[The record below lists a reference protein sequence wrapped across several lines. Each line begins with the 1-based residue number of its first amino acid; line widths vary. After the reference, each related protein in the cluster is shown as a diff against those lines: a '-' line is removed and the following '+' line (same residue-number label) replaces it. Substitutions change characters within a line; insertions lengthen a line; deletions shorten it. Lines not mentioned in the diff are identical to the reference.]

1 MSLGSVIR
9 QARIDA
15 GLSIDDLS
23 ERTSIRAGLLKEI
36 ESDDFTKCGG
46 ETYARGHLRN
56 IAPLL
61 KMDAGVLLELYEN
74 EQSMQPRRI
83 QEMLAENNV
92 MTNPVDKKTISWKT
106 LAGISLA
113 TLALLGAVQIIISN
127 SKTTEIS
134 SPEAVATE
142 SATAE
147 PTNTSE
153 AQPTPTATAE
163 PTNTSEAQPT
173 PTATSTPTTV
183 RDTYSSGTGVS
194 VKVAASRGNSWLF
207 VSDANGTTLY
217 SGQIRSG
224 QNLNFSSS
232 TRVSLKV
239 GNAGAVDVSVNGKGA
254 QQIGDDGEVIT
265 VSYGVTS

>member
-142 SATAE
+142 SATSEA
-147 PTNTSE
+147 TNT
-153 AQPTPTATAE
+153 P
-163 PTNTSEAQPT
+163 EAQPT

>member
-15 GLSIDDLS
+15 GLSVDDLS

-56 IAPLL
+56 IAPLI
-61 KMDAGVLLELYEN
+61 KMDSQLLLELYEN

-106 LAGISLA
+106 LAGISLS
-113 TLALLGAVQIIISN
+113 TLALLAAVQIIISN
-127 SKTTEIS
+127 SKTTTVTN
-134 SPEAVATE
+134 PEVVAPE
-142 SATAE
+142 SAT
-147 PTNTSE
+147 PQPSITSE
-153 AQPTPTATAE
+153 AQPTTA
-163 PTNTSEAQPT
+163 
-173 PTATSTPTTV
+173 ATSTPSVV

-194 VKVAASRGNSWLF
+194 VTVAAVRANSWLF
-207 VSDANGTTLY
+207 VSDSNGTTLY
-217 SGQIRSG
+217 SGQVRNG
-224 QNLNFSSS
+224 QKLNFSAT
-232 TRVSLKV
+232 TRISLKV
-239 GNAGAVDVSVNGKGA
+239 GNAGAVEVSVNGKAA
-254 QQIGDDGEVIT
+254 QQIGGDGEV
-265 VSYGVTS
+265 VSLTYGVTS

>member
-56 IAPLL
+56 IAPLI
-61 KMDAGVLLELYEN
+61 KMDSQLLLELYEN

-92 MTNPVDKKTISWKT
+92 MTHPVDKKTISWKT
-106 LAGISLA
+106 LAGISLS
-113 TLALLGAVQIIISN
+113 TLALLAAVQIIISN
-127 SKTTEIS
+127 SKTTTVTN
-134 SPEAVATE
+134 PEVVASE
-142 SATAE
+142 SATPQPSLTA
-147 PTNTSE
+147 E
-153 AQPTPTATAE
+153 AQPTQTSAATPA
-163 PTNTSEAQPT
+163 P
-173 PTATSTPTTV
+173 V

-194 VKVAASRGNSWLF
+194 VSVTAVRANSWLF
-207 VSDANGTTLY
+207 VSDSNGTTLY
-217 SGQIRSG
+217 SGQVRNG
-224 QNLNFSSS
+224 QKLNFSAT
-232 TRVSLKV
+232 TRLSLKV
-239 GNAGAVDVSVNGKGA
+239 GNAGAVDISVNGKAA
-254 QQIGDDGEVIT
+254 QQIGDEGEVVT

>member
-56 IAPLL
+56 IAPHL
-61 KMDAGVLLELYEN
+61 KMDSGLLLELYEN

-127 SKTTEIS
+127 SQTTTIS
-134 SPEAVATE
+134 NPEVVETE
-142 SATAE
+142 SAT
-147 PTNTSE
+147 P
-153 AQPTPTATAE
+153 QPSVTAE
-163 PTNTSEAQPT
+163 EQPSSV
-173 PTATSTPTTV
+173 ATSTPTVV

-194 VKVAASRGNSWLF
+194 VSVSALRGKSWLF
-207 VSDANGTTLY
+207 VSDSNGTTLY
-217 SGQIRSG
+217 SGQIRNG
-224 QNLNFSSS
+224 EKLNFSA
-232 TRVSLKV
+232 TTLINLRA
-239 GNAGAVDVSVNGKGA
+239 GNAGAVDVSVNGKPG
-254 QQIGDDGEVIT
+254 QQIGSDGQVVT
-265 VSYGVTS
+265 LSYGVTS

>member
-61 KMDAGVLLELYEN
+61 KMDAGVLLELYES

-147 PTNTSE
+147 PTNTPE
-153 AQPTPTATAE
+153 AQPTPTAT
-163 PTNTSEAQPT
+163 T
-173 PTATSTPTTV
+173 TPTTV

-194 VKVAASRGNSWLF
+194 VSVAASRGNSWLF
-207 VSDANGTTLY
+207 VSDDNGTTLY

-224 QNLNFSSS
+224 QNLNFSST
-232 TRVSLKV
+232 TRVSLRV
-239 GNAGAVDVSVNGKGA
+239 GNAGAVDVSVNGKSA

>member
-15 GLSIDDLS
+15 GLSVDDLS

-56 IAPLL
+56 IAPHI
-61 KMDAGVLLELYEN
+61 KMDSTLLLELYSN
-74 EQSMQPRRI
+74 EQSMQPRGI
-83 QEMLAENNV
+83 HEMLAENNV
-92 MTNPVDKKTISWKT
+92 MTNPIDKKTISWKT

-127 SKTTEIS
+127 SKTTIIS
-134 SPEAVATE
+134 NPEVVATE
-142 SATAE
+142 SATAV
-147 PTNTSE
+147 PSNTPE
-153 AQPTPTATAE
+153 AQPTQ
-163 PTNTSEAQPT
+163 SESVT
-173 PTATSTPTTV
+173 PELP
-183 RDTYSSGTGVS
+183 RDTYSSGTGVA
-194 VKVAASRGNSWLF
+194 VIVTATRGTSWLF
-207 VSDANGTTLY
+207 VSDASGTTLY
-217 SGQIRSG
+217 SGQIRTG
-224 QNLNFSSS
+224 QKLNFSST

-239 GNAGAVDVSVNGKGA
+239 GNAGVVDVSVNGKTA
-254 QQIGDDGEVIT
+254 EQIGADGEVVS

>member
-23 ERTSIRAGLLKEI
+23 ERTSIRGGLLKEI

-56 IAPLL
+56 IAPQI
-61 KMDAGVLLELYEN
+61 KMDATLLLELYES
-74 EQSMQPRRI
+74 EQSTQPRRI

-113 TLALLGAVQIIISN
+113 TLSLLGAVQIIISN
-127 SKTTEIS
+127 SKTTTVDSAEV
-134 SPEAVATE
+134 VATQSASP
-142 SATAE
+142 SATVTQT
-147 PTNTSE
+147 PD
-153 AQPTPTATAE
+153 AQPTQSEMATPA
-163 PTNTSEAQPT
+163 PS
-173 PTATSTPTTV
+173 
-183 RDTYSSGTGVS
+183 RDSYSSGTGVTVS
-194 VKVAASRGNSWLF
+194 VSGSRGTSWLF
-207 VSDANGTTLY
+207 VSDSNGTTLY
-217 SGQIRSG
+217 SGQIRTG
-224 QNLNFSSS
+224 QKLNFSAT

-239 GNAGAVDVSVNGKGA
+239 GNAGAVDVSINGKPA
-254 QQIGDDGEVIT
+254 QQIGNDGEVVS

>member
-15 GLSIDDLS
+15 GLSVDDLS

-56 IAPLL
+56 IAPLI
-61 KMDAGVLLELYEN
+61 KMDSQLLLELYEN

-106 LAGISLA
+106 LAGISLS
-113 TLALLGAVQIIISN
+113 TLALLAAVQIIISN
-127 SKTTEIS
+127 SKTTTVTN
-134 SPEAVATE
+134 PEVVASE
-142 SATAE
+142 SATPQPSLTA
-147 PTNTSE
+147 E
-153 AQPTPTATAE
+153 AQPTQTSAATPA
-163 PTNTSEAQPT
+163 P
-173 PTATSTPTTV
+173 V

-194 VKVAASRGNSWLF
+194 VSVTAVRANSWLF
-207 VSDANGTTLY
+207 VSDSNGTTLY
-217 SGQIRSG
+217 SGQVRNG
-224 QNLNFSSS
+224 QKLNFSAT
-232 TRVSLKV
+232 TRISLKV
-239 GNAGAVDVSVNGKGA
+239 GNAGAVDVSVNGKAA
-254 QQIGDDGEVIT
+254 QQIGGEGEVVT

>member
-147 PTNTSE
+147 ATNT
-153 AQPTPTATAE
+153 P
-163 PTNTSEAQPT
+163 EAQPT

-194 VKVAASRGNSWLF
+194 VQVAASRGNSWLF

-217 SGQIRSG
+217 SGQIRLG

>member
-23 ERTSIRAGLLKEI
+23 ERTNIRAGLLKEI

-153 AQPTPTATAE
+153 AQPTPTAT
-163 PTNTSEAQPT
+163 
-173 PTATSTPTTV
+173 STPTTV
-183 RDTYSSGTGVS
+183 RDTYSSGTGVT
-194 VKVAASRGNSWLF
+194 VKVAATRGNSWLF

-239 GNAGAVDVSVNGKGA
+239 GNAGAVDISVNGKGA

>member
-1 MSLGSVIR
+1 
-9 QARIDA
+9 
-15 GLSIDDLS
+15 
-23 ERTSIRAGLLKEI
+23 
-36 ESDDFTKCGG
+36 
-46 ETYARGHLRN
+46 
-56 IAPLL
+56 
-61 KMDAGVLLELYEN
+61 
-74 EQSMQPRRI
+74 MQPRRI

-127 SKTTEIS
+127 SETTEVS
-134 SPEAVATE
+134 NPEVVATE

-147 PTNTSE
+147 PTTTTE
-153 AQPTPTATAE
+153 AQPTPTA
-163 PTNTSEAQPT
+163 
-173 PTATSTPTTV
+173 ATTPTTV

-194 VKVAASRGNSWLF
+194 VSVAASRGNSWLF
-207 VSDANGTTLY
+207 VSDDNGTTLY

-224 QNLNFSSS
+224 QNLNFSST
-232 TRVSLKV
+232 TRVSLRV
-239 GNAGAVDVSVNGKGA
+239 GNAGAVDISVNGKSA

>member
-147 PTNTSE
+147 ATNT
-153 AQPTPTATAE
+153 P
-163 PTNTSEAQPT
+163 EAQPT

-194 VKVAASRGNSWLF
+194 VQVAASRGNSWLF

>member
-56 IAPLL
+56 IAPLI
-61 KMDAGVLLELYEN
+61 KMDSQLLLELYEN

-106 LAGISLA
+106 LAGISLS
-113 TLALLGAVQIIISN
+113 TLALLAAVQIIISN
-127 SKTTEIS
+127 SKTTTVTN
-134 SPEAVATE
+134 PEVVASE
-142 SATAE
+142 SATPQPSLTA
-147 PTNTSE
+147 E
-153 AQPTPTATAE
+153 AQPTQTSAATPA
-163 PTNTSEAQPT
+163 P
-173 PTATSTPTTV
+173 V

-194 VKVAASRGNSWLF
+194 VSVTAVRANSWLF
-207 VSDANGTTLY
+207 VSDSNGTTLY
-217 SGQIRSG
+217 SGQVRNG
-224 QNLNFSSS
+224 QKINFSAT
-232 TRVSLKV
+232 TRISLKV
-239 GNAGAVDVSVNGKGA
+239 GNAGAVDVSVNGKAA
-254 QQIGDDGEVIT
+254 QQIGGDGEVVT

>member
-15 GLSIDDLS
+15 GLSVDDLS

-56 IAPLL
+56 IAPLI
-61 KMDAGVLLELYEN
+61 KMDSQLLLELYEN

-106 LAGISLA
+106 LAGISLS
-113 TLALLGAVQIIISN
+113 TLALLAAVQIIISN
-127 SKTTEIS
+127 SKTTTVTN
-134 SPEAVATE
+134 PEVVASE
-142 SATAE
+142 SATPQPSLTA
-147 PTNTSE
+147 E
-153 AQPTPTATAE
+153 AQPTQTSAATPA
-163 PTNTSEAQPT
+163 P
-173 PTATSTPTTV
+173 V

-194 VKVAASRGNSWLF
+194 VSVTAVRANSWLF
-207 VSDANGTTLY
+207 VSDSNGTTLY
-217 SGQIRSG
+217 SGQVRNG
-224 QNLNFSSS
+224 QKLNFSAT
-232 TRVSLKV
+232 TRLSLKV
-239 GNAGAVDVSVNGKGA
+239 GNAGAVDVSVNGKAA
-254 QQIGDDGEVIT
+254 QQIGDEGEVVT

>member
-56 IAPLL
+56 IAPLI
-61 KMDAGVLLELYEN
+61 KMDAQLLLELYEN
-74 EQSMQPRRI
+74 EQSLQPRRI

-92 MTNPVDKKTISWKT
+92 LTNPVDKKTISWKT
-106 LAGISLA
+106 LAGISLS
-113 TLALLGAVQIIISN
+113 TLALLAAVQIIISN
-127 SKTTEIS
+127 SKTTTAVN
-134 SPEAVATE
+134 PEVVASESAVAQP
-142 SATAE
+142 S
-147 PTNTSE
+147 NT
-153 AQPTPTATAE
+153 PMVTPTD
-163 PTNTSEAQPT
+163 
-173 PTATSTPTTV
+173 ATSTVATPAPI
-183 RDTYSSGTGVS
+183 RDSYSSGSGVS
-194 VKVAASRGNSWLF
+194 VSISASRGNSWLF
-207 VSDANGTTLY
+207 VSDSNGTTLY
-217 SGQIRSG
+217 SGQIRNG
-224 QNLNFSSS
+224 QKLNFSAT

-239 GNAGAVDVSVNGKGA
+239 GNAGAVDVSVNGKA
-254 QQIGDDGEVIT
+254 SQLIGNYGEVVS

>member
-127 SKTTEIS
+127 SETTEVS
-134 SPEAVATE
+134 SPEVVATE

-147 PTNTSE
+147 PTNTTE
-153 AQPTPTATAE
+153 AQPTPTAT
-163 PTNTSEAQPT
+163 T
-173 PTATSTPTTV
+173 TPTTV

-194 VKVAASRGNSWLF
+194 VSVAASRGNSWLF
-207 VSDANGTTLY
+207 VSDDNGTTLY

-224 QNLNFSSS
+224 QILNFSST
-232 TRVSLKV
+232 TRVSLRV
-239 GNAGAVDVSVNGKGA
+239 GNAGAVDVSVNGKSA

>member
-56 IAPLL
+56 IAPHI
-61 KMDAGVLLELYEN
+61 KMDSQLLLELYEN
-74 EQSMQPRRI
+74 EQSSQPRRI

-106 LAGISLA
+106 LAGISLS
-113 TLALLGAVQIIISN
+113 TLALLAAVQIIISN
-127 SKTTEIS
+127 SKTTTVTT
-134 SPEAVATE
+134 PQVAATS
-142 SATAE
+142 SATAQ
-147 PTNTSE
+147 PTIASE
-153 AQPTPTATAE
+153 STPTPTPSTE
-163 PTNTSEAQPT
+163 TT
-173 PTATSTPTTV
+173 PTVA
-183 RDTYSSGTGVS
+183 RDAYSSGTGVS
-194 VKVAASRGNSWLF
+194 VSVSAVRGSSWLF
-207 VSDANGTTLY
+207 VSDSNGTTLY
-217 SGQIRSG
+217 SGQIRNS
-224 QNLNFSSS
+224 QILNFSAT
-232 TRVSLKV
+232 TRISLKA
-239 GNAGAVDVSVNGKGA
+239 GNAGAIDVSVNGKSA
-254 QQIGDDGEVIT
+254 QQIGNAGEVVT

>member
-56 IAPLL
+56 IAPLI
-61 KMDAGVLLELYEN
+61 KMDSQLLLELYEN

-106 LAGISLA
+106 LAGISLS
-113 TLALLGAVQIIISN
+113 TLALLAAVQIIISN
-127 SKTTEIS
+127 SKTTTVTN
-134 SPEAVATE
+134 PEVVASE
-142 SATAE
+142 SAT
-147 PTNTSE
+147 PQPSMTSE
-153 AQPTPTATAE
+153 VQSTPA
-163 PTNTSEAQPT
+163 
-173 PTATSTPTTV
+173 ATSTPSVV

-194 VKVAASRGNSWLF
+194 VSVTAVRANSWLF
-207 VSDANGTTLY
+207 VSDSNGTTLY
-217 SGQIRSG
+217 SGQVRNG
-224 QNLNFSSS
+224 QKLNFSAT
-232 TRVSLKV
+232 TRLSLKV
-239 GNAGAVDVSVNGKGA
+239 GNAGAVDVSVNGKAA
-254 QQIGDDGEVIT
+254 QQIGDEGEVVT

>member
-153 AQPTPTATAE
+153 AQPTPTAT
-163 PTNTSEAQPT
+163 
-173 PTATSTPTTV
+173 STPTTV
-183 RDTYSSGTGVS
+183 RDTYSSGDGVS

>member
-56 IAPLL
+56 IAPLI
-61 KMDAGVLLELYEN
+61 KMDSQLLLELYEN

-83 QEMLAENNV
+83 QEILAENNV

-106 LAGISLA
+106 LAGISLSP
-113 TLALLGAVQIIISN
+113 LALLAAVQIIISN
-127 SKTTEIS
+127 SKTTTVTN
-134 SPEAVATE
+134 PEVVASE
-142 SATAE
+142 SATPQPSLTA
-147 PTNTSE
+147 E
-153 AQPTPTATAE
+153 AQPTQTSAATPA
-163 PTNTSEAQPT
+163 P
-173 PTATSTPTTV
+173 V

-194 VKVAASRGNSWLF
+194 VSVTAVRANSWLF
-207 VSDANGTTLY
+207 VSDSNGTTLY
-217 SGQIRSG
+217 SGQVRNG
-224 QNLNFSSS
+224 QKLNFSAT
-232 TRVSLKV
+232 TRLSLKV
-239 GNAGAVDVSVNGKGA
+239 GNAGAVDVSVNGKAA
-254 QQIGDDGEVIT
+254 QQIGDEGEVVT

>member
-127 SKTTEIS
+127 SETTEVS
-134 SPEAVATE
+134 NPEVVATE

-147 PTNTSE
+147 PTNTTE
-153 AQPTPTATAE
+153 AQPTPTAT
-163 PTNTSEAQPT
+163 T
-173 PTATSTPTTV
+173 TPTTV

-194 VKVAASRGNSWLF
+194 VSVAASRGNSWLF
-207 VSDANGTTLY
+207 VSDDNGTTLY

-224 QNLNFSSS
+224 QNLNFSST
-232 TRVSLKV
+232 TRVSLRV
-239 GNAGAVDVSVNGKGA
+239 GNAGAVDISVNGKSA